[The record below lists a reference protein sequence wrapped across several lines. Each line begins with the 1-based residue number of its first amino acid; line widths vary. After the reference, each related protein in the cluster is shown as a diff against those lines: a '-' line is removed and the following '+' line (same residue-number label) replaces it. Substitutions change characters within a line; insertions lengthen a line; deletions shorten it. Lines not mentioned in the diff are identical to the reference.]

1 MRKGDA
7 LEQVQMLAHDEG
19 VRLDQDRLQELYRQL
34 GDAGAEDVV
43 CRALEEIAVRLSY
56 ANKLCRRGDLPEM
69 RKCVRSLS
77 AIADQIGMVALA
89 RVALDVCHCVDQ
101 GDEVALSATLARLLR
116 TGDTSLTAIWDLQE
130 FMM

>member
-1 MRKGDA
+1 
-7 LEQVQMLAHDEG
+7 MLAHDEG
-19 VRLDQDRLQELYRQL
+19 VRLDQDRIAELYRQL

-43 CRALEEIAVRLSY
+43 CRALEEIAVRLSF
-56 ANKLCRRGDLPEM
+56 ANKLCTRKDLHEM

-77 AIADQIGMVALA
+77 AISDQIGMVALSA
-89 RVALDVCHCVDQ
+89 VAMDVCRCIDQ
-101 GDEVALSATLARLLR
+101 GDEVALAATTARLLR

>member
-1 MRKGDA
+1 M
-7 LEQVQMLAHDEG
+7 EQVKMLAYDEG
-19 VRLDQDRLQELYRQL
+19 VRLDQDRLAELYRQL
-34 GDAGAEDVV
+34 GDEGAEDVV

-56 ANKLCRRGDLPEM
+56 ASKLFGRGDLQDM

-77 AIADQIGMVALA
+77 AISEQIGMVALS
-89 RVALDVCHCVDQ
+89 RVALDVCACIDH
-101 GDEVALSATLARLLR
+101 GDEVALSATLARLVR

>member
-1 MRKGDA
+1 
-7 LEQVQMLAHDEG
+7 MLAYDEG
-19 VRLDQDRLQELYRQL
+19 VRLDQDRLTELYRQL
-34 GDAGAEDVV
+34 GDEGAEDVV

-56 ANKLCRRGDLPEM
+56 ASKLFARGDLQDM

-77 AIADQIGMVALA
+77 AIADQIGMVALS
-89 RVALDVCHCVDQ
+89 RVALDVCTCIDQ
-101 GDEVALSATLARLLR
+101 GDEVALTATLARLSR